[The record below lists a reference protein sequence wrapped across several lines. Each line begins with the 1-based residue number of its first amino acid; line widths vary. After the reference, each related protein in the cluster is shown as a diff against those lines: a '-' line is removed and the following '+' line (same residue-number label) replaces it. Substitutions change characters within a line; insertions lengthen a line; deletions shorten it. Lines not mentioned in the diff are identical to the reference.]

1 MKIGIF
7 AITEKGA
14 ALADTLAREL
24 PGDFF
29 LPESVEAQSFQKCRR
44 YTEKLS
50 EFVPK
55 VFNAYEGFVFV
66 MAVGIVVR
74 MVGRCA
80 ESKFKDP
87 AVVVVDEAGRYAI
100 SLLSGHEGGAN
111 KLAHSVAMIAG
122 AEPVVTTATEANKK
136 IVVGVGC
143 RRGVPSREI
152 VTAVTAALERCSLKP
167 ADVRVVASITLKRN
181 EAGLIAAAEEM
192 GIPLR
197 FFRTEEI
204 AEVKAEYSRSEFVKE
219 KIGVEGVCE
228 PCALLAG
235 RSAHILLPKT
245 VFGQVTVAVAEEKSL
260 WSA

>member
-1 MKIGIF
+1 MKLGIF

-14 ALADTLAREL
+14 ALAERLAREL
-24 PGDFF
+24 PADFF
-29 LPESVEAQSFQKCRR
+29 LPESVEAQSFQKCQR

-50 EFVPK
+50 DFVPK
-55 VFNAYEGFVFV
+55 VFGVYDGLIFV

-74 MVGRCA
+74 MIARCA

-87 AVVVVDEAGRYAI
+87 AVVVMDEAGRYAI

-111 KLAHSVAMIAG
+111 RLAHRVAMLTG
-122 AEPVVTTATEANKK
+122 AEPVITTATEANKK
-136 IVVGVGC
+136 IIVGVGC
-143 RRGVPSREI
+143 RRGVAAGEI
-152 VTAVTAALERCSLKP
+152 VEAVTGALKRVGLKP
-167 ADVRVVASITLKRN
+167 TDVRAMASVELKKD
-181 EAGLIAAAEEM
+181 EVGLIGAAEEL

-204 AEVKAEYSRSEFVKE
+204 AEVQAEYSRSEFVKQ

-235 RSAHILLPKT
+235 RMAHIILPKT

-260 WSA
+260 W

>member
-1 MKIGIF
+1 MKTAVF

-14 ALADTLAREL
+14 SLGEKLAQEL
-24 PGDFF
+24 SADFF
-29 LPESVEAQSFQKCRR
+29 LPESVEAQSFQNCQR

-55 VFNAYEGFVFV
+55 IFGVYDGLIFV
-66 MAVGIVVR
+66 MAAGIVVR
-74 MVGRCA
+74 MVARCA

-87 AVVVVDEAGRYAI
+87 AVVVIDEAGRYAI

-111 KLAHSVAMIAG
+111 KLAYRVAMLSG

-143 RRGVPSREI
+143 RRGAPAGEI
-152 VTAVTAALERCSLKP
+152 ISAIGGALRRVGLAP
-167 ADVRVVASITLKRN
+167 ADVRVIASIELKKD
-181 EAGLIAAAEEM
+181 EGGLIEAAEQL

-197 FFRTEEI
+197 FFRAEEI
-204 AEVKAEYSRSEFVKE
+204 AEVKAEYARSEFVKE

-235 RSAHILLPKT
+235 RTAHIILPKT
-245 VFGQVTVAVAEEKSL
+245 VFGQVTVAVAEEKCLS
-260 WSA
+260 